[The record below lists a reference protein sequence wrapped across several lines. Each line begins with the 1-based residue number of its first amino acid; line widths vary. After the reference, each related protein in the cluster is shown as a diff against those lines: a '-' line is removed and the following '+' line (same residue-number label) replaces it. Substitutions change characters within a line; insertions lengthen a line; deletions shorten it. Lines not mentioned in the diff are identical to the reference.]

1 LTREQAANE
10 PFVWLET
17 LMKAA
22 TQNQA
27 VDAMRMVNAVTAAV
41 APGQLKDGGT
51 VRKQIMQHFKREA
64 GI

>member
-1 LTREQAANE
+1 
-10 PFVWLET
+10 
-17 LMKAA
+17 MKAA